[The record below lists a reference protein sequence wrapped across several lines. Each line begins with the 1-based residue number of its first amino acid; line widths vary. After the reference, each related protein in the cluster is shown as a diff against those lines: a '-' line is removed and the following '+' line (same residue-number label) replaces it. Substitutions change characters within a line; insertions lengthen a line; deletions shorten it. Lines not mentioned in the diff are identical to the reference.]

1 MKKIASAISALLVA
15 CILTACGAASN
26 AASSS
31 AASEA
36 AYDYSE
42 GTADMAPED
51 LVPEDTVPALSESA
65 LQTTG
70 QSLPANRKIIR
81 HLSLRMESEDF
92 DSALT
97 SLRQIVSNAGGYI
110 EQENVMGR
118 SVRQENEEPRS
129 AYIMARIPSEK
140 LDGTAADLAGLC
152 NVVERRESTEDVT
165 ETYFDAQAHLKS
177 LEVQEERL
185 LAILEKS
192 EKLEDVVS
200 LEQALTKVRYEIE
213 RITAS
218 LRHVD
223 SQVNYSYLEI
233 NLNEVAAYTEA
244 RQIPKSFGEE
254 LSLAASDS
262 GQRVV
267 NALKGLT
274 LFLVSGGPVLL
285 IFLIILWIILRCL
298 RIYLRKRGVSL
309 QDLMKDDSVEA
320 PGNPTKPESPAE
332 KDASQEKQ
340 E

>member
-1 MKKIASAISALLVA
+1 MKKFAPVIAALLAA
-15 CILTACGAASN
+15 CFLSACGGAPNSASP
-26 AASSS
+26 SS

-36 AYDYSE
+36 AYDYNETAADAAAPGKAVPTSE
-42 GTADMAPED
+42 NGFQTA
-51 LVPEDTVPALSESA
+51 
-65 LQTTG
+65 G
-70 QSLPANRKIIR
+70 QALPANRKIIR
-81 HLSLRMESEDF
+81 HLSLRMETREF
-92 DSALT
+92 ESALA
-97 SLRQIVSNAGGYI
+97 SLRQIVSGAGGYI

-118 SVRQENEEPRS
+118 SVRQKKEEQPRS

-140 LDGTAADLAGLC
+140 LDGAAAELSDLC
-152 NVVERRESTEDVT
+152 NVTERQESTEDVT

-213 RITAS
+213 SITAS
-218 LRHVD
+218 LRHMD

-233 NLNEVAAYTEA
+233 NLDEVVEYTEA
-244 RQIPKSFGEE
+244 RQTPKSFGEE
-254 LSLAASDS
+254 LSLAATDS

-267 NALKGLT
+267 SALKGLT

-309 QDLMKDDSVEA
+309 QDLMKDGSVEA